1 MGDDL
6 SRDLTSRMP
15 IVPHSSIGG
24 IDCCG
29 CIIAALEGTSV
40 ELQCNEC
47 GAVVGVVQLDIL
59 KVLLG
64 LECATATCP
73 HCGKENTFPGFSK
86 VSTYV
91 CAECGKAVAAA
102 GPEPLEWVEIH
113 DDTCTWYEFDD
124 GREPI
129 AVMPC
134 NRCGSHPDVDEDG
147 VVCPLCRKRSPGRSD
162 DLEELILAWNAM
174 IDAGE

>member
-1 MGDDL
+1 MDRDI
-6 SRDLTSRMP
+6 SHDLTSRMP
-15 IVPHSSIGG
+15 ILPHETGG
-24 IDCCG
+24 VECCG
-29 CIIAALEGTSV
+29 CIIAAVDGTNV
-40 ELQCNEC
+40 ELRCNEC
-47 GAVVGVVQLDIL
+47 GAVVGVVHMDIL
-59 KVLLG
+59 KGLLG

-73 HCGKENTFPGFSK
+73 HCGKENTFPGFSV

-91 CAECGKAVAAA
+91 CAECGKAVAAT

-113 DDTCTWYEFDD
+113 DDTCTWYEFGD

-147 VVCPLCRKRSPGRSD
+147 VVCPLCRKRSPARSD